1 MKCTDKKSGQ
11 IRRSQILL
19 HRKRF
24 CLLAAAAAG
33 MLFFSACGTKTYEL
47 EHPYDVYGT
56 SIHYIQPQNEE
67 DGSEP
72 SRETRS
78 FKTIPFFA
86 QELCISETES
96 AGAELADASAAEAAG
111 VFYLDQGTIPFAK
124 NIYKKLYPASTT
136 KILTALT
143 ALKHADLTDVVTVS
157 EQAANQAG
165 DSSVCGLKAGDQL
178 TLEELLYGLLLESG
192 NDAADAIAE
201 HVSGSSENFASLM
214 NEEAAAVGA
223 TRSHFTNPHGLHE
236 EEHYTCVYD
245 LYLLLHAAFTYE
257 PFQTIV
263 HTAKHTAVY
272 KNASGAAVT
281 QEWETTDKFLT
292 GEVPVP
298 EGVTVLGGKTGTT
311 NAAGYC
317 LALYSQNASQK
328 PRISIVMKADSS
340 EHLYTLMSD
349 LLKQ

>member
-1 MKCTDKKSGQ
+1 
-11 IRRSQILL
+11 
-19 HRKRF
+19 
-24 CLLAAAAAG
+24 
-33 MLFFSACGTKTYEL
+33 MLFLSACGTKTYEF

-56 SIHYIQPQNEE
+56 SIHYIQPENEE
-67 DGSEP
+67 ESSDSSQEI
-72 SRETRS
+72 SS
-78 FKTIPFFA
+78 VKTIPFFA
-86 QELCISETES
+86 QELCVSENTS
-96 AGAELADASAAEAAG
+96 AGASPAEASTAEAAG
-111 VFYLDQGTIPFAK
+111 VFYPDEGTIPYAK

-136 KILTALT
+136 KILTALV
-143 ALKHADLTDVVTVS
+143 ALKHADLTDLVTVS

-201 HVSGSSENFASLM
+201 HVSGSPQNFAALM
-214 NEEAAAVGA
+214 NEEAAALGA

-236 EEHYTCVYD
+236 DEHYTCVYD
-245 LYLLLHAAFTYE
+245 LYLMLNAALSYE

-263 HTAKHTAVY
+263 HTSKHTAMY
-272 KNASGAAVT
+272 RNASGASVS

-311 NAAGYC
+311 SAAGYC

-340 EHLYTLMSD
+340 EHLYTLMAN
-349 LLKQ
+349 LLKQSA

>member
-33 MLFFSACGTKTYEL
+33 MLFFSACGTKTYEF

-317 LALYSQNASQK
+317 LALY
-328 PRISIVMKADSS
+328 R
-340 EHLYTLMSD
+340 TR
-349 LLKQ
+349 LKNRVSALS